1 MRCCTAERCNKSN
14 HPSGSPLNC
23 GRHLNF
29 VTPLGCHCVTPLVFY
44 FVTPLA
50 FTLPRNTA
58 RLSPRNTA
66 RLPSRDT
73 ALRCHVGCARSAGM
87 DDYVPSR
94 RMYTMCMQC
103 TTGDGL
109 VKSPARPRLP
119 QPVVL
124 VVRVMTMHI
133 VLSVILEY
141 FLRDHHRCLVQKYNH
156 SYWCLT
162 RYGIYQSIY
171 PVPGLVKK

>member
-50 FTLPRNTA
+50 FTLPRDTA

-73 ALRCHVGCARSAGM
+73 ALRCHVGCARFAGM

-94 RMYTMCMQC
+94 RMYTTCTQC
-103 TTGDGL
+103 TTG
-109 VKSPARPRLP
+109 
-119 QPVVL
+119 
-124 VVRVMTMHI
+124 
-133 VLSVILEY
+133 VLSKNTTIVIGALRGVVYILFRGLSKNKKYVEY
-141 FLRDHHRCLVQKYNH
+141 TYSTTCKWYLPKPLPACLPTPSH
-156 SYWCLT
+156 WP
-162 RYGIYQSIY
+162 R
-171 PVPGLVKK
+171 